1 SHDSGIIWFDE
12 NDMEST
18 FERIKELSSD
28 RALYDREREKAYEFL
43 YQHQDSS
50 FCFKEQFDI
59 ITK

>member
-1 SHDSGIIWFDE
+1 
-12 NDMEST
+12 MEST
-18 FERIKELSSD
+18 LERIKDLSSD